1 MSGRCL
7 NNSDFVKTGA
17 ETTAFSNLT
26 ITAILL
32 CVGAIVIFVLVF
44 LCLMWRDR
52 RRDAVDSIDR
62 SQYNYSKVPVR
73 YQLNG
78 KDSVIAANGKLPLSL
93 EEEEHF
99 LSDEDEDE
107 MVYDSDMMIKR

>member
-1 MSGRCL
+1 MLLTASIDL
-7 NNSDFVKTGA
+7 NISTFKH
-17 ETTAFSNLT
+17 F
-26 ITAILL
+26 
-32 CVGAIVIFVLVF
+32 VIFFCATFQNHFFNF
-44 LCLMWRDR
+44 LGII
-52 RRDAVDSIDR
+52 SIKFYHAIAYPIFIF
-62 SQYNYSKVPVR
+62 SYSKVPVR